1 MKGHGVARR
10 RLLNDEAWNAV
21 MALPSEERD
30 LVRHCTLGAEDLDRL
45 RDIRALHNRLGHALL
60 LCAMRYPGR
69 ALGPGERPPTAMV
82 VWVARQLG
90 ADADALSRW
99 SNRAQTRREQIG
111 AIMRAHGFMT
121 FGPDEAAAMTRWLMP
136 TAQVERRPQRL
147 IDILLAE
154 LRRRRILLPQQ
165 RVIEL
170 VVHRARAAAAR
181 VTWRALAGD
190 LPVAQGEAL
199 ETLFGAA
206 PGQDGLSRLAWLRQ
220 FPTAP
225 GARGVHALLER
236 LDVVRALGIDRQR
249 QNAVPAAAFDAIAM
263 DAMFMTAQHLRELSP
278 PRRRATLVAAALR
291 LETDLT
297 DAVLIMFDRLMGR
310 VARKAERAS
319 AESAATALRGAQDHL
334 RTLARA
340 GRAVIAAHEA
350 DGDVHE
356 AVDHAVGWAHFLRAV
371 AETADLADGD
381 RVDMR
386 AELVRRWSALRQF
399 APAVLRSIAFE
410 GARSASGLLRAV
422 AMLREANAVSA
433 SRRQTLNDAPTGFI
447 RKGWRPFFMGPDG
460 APDPKA
466 WEVCVIFELRDRLRA
481 GDVWVAGSRRFRSFQ
496 ETLIPRES
504 FTALRAEGPLPVGVP
519 EDPHSWLDA
528 KRAALAAAMAD
539 VADRAAAGTLED
551 VAIENGVLKITP
563 LKADTP
569 DEAQKLGA
577 AAYDLLPRI
586 KITDLLLEVDDWT
599 GFTAAFTHQRSGMPA
614 EDRTVLLTAILADGV
629 NLGLTRMAEAVR
641 GPTLRELAWAHD
653 WHVREDCYANAL
665 ARIVDAHRALPLA
678 KLWGDGRTSS
688 SDGQFFRAGGHG
700 ERLGDVNARHG
711 GEPGVAFYTHV
722 SDQFGPFHTKVI
734 AATTSEAPHVLDG
747 LLDHRSG
754 LRIAEHFTDTGG
766 ATDHVFGML
775 TLLGFGFAPRLRDIR
790 DRRLHILPGMKAPP
804 LLGGLAGDA
813 VKVDLIEKHW
823 EDLLRLAVSV
833 GAGHVSASETLQR
846 LAAYPRQNSLALA
859 LREIGRLQRST
870 FMLDWLRDPELRRRA
885 GAGLNKG
892 EARNALARAVFFHR
906 LGELRDRTFENQIYR
921 ASGLNLLVA
930 AIILW
935 NTRYLQDAVAAL
947 KQAGRP
953 AGDDL
958 VRHVAPLGWEQISL
972 TGDYIWPAAPIA
984 GPRPLREK
992 PSMLAA

>member
-1 MKGHGVARR
+1 MARR
-10 RLLNDEAWNAV
+10 RLLSDEAWDAV

-30 LVRHCTLGAEDLDRL
+30 LLRHCTLSVEDLDRL
-45 RDIRALHNRLGHALL
+45 RGVRTAHNRLGHALL
-60 LCAMRYPGR
+60 LCAMRHPGR
-69 ALGPGERPPTAMV
+69 ALAPGELPPAAMIK
-82 VWVARQLG
+82 WVAHQVEVE
-90 ADADALSRW
+90 ADALFHW
-99 SNRAQTRREQIG
+99 SDRAQTRREQIG
-111 AIMRAHGFMT
+111 DIIKTHGFMT
-121 FGPDEAAAMTRWLMP
+121 FGRDEAAAMTRWLTP
-136 TAQVERRPQRL
+136 TAQIERRRQRL
-147 IDILLAE
+147 LDFLLTE
-154 LRRRRILLPQQ
+154 LRRRRILLPQP
-165 RVIEL
+165 RVLEL
-170 VVHRARAAAAR
+170 VVHRARAAAVR
-181 VTWRALAGD
+181 VTCRALAGD
-190 LPVAQGEAL
+190 LSASQSEAL

-206 PGQDGLSRLAWLRQ
+206 PGQDGTSRLAWLRQ

-225 GARGVHALLER
+225 GARGVHTLLER
-236 LDVVRALGIDRQR
+236 LDFVRALGVDRAR
-249 QNAVPAAAFDAIAM
+249 QSAVPAAAFDAIAM

-278 PRRRATLVAAALR
+278 RRRRATLVAATLC
-291 LETDLT
+291 LEADLT
-297 DAVLIMFDRLMGR
+297 DSVLVMFDRLMGR
-310 VARKAERAS
+310 IARKAERAS
-319 AESAATALRGAQDHL
+319 AEGAATALRGAQDHL

-350 DGDVHE
+350 DGDVHD
-356 AVDHAVGWAHFLRAV
+356 AVDHAVGWARFLRAV
-371 AETADLADGD
+371 AETAHLGD
-381 RVDMR
+381 SDHVDMR

-399 APAVLRSIAFE
+399 APAVLRNFTFE
-410 GARSASGLLRAV
+410 GGRSASGLLRAV
-422 AMLREANAVSA
+422 DMLCKANAVGA
-433 SRRQTLNDAPTGFI
+433 SRRSPLNDAPTGFI
-447 RKGWRPFFMGPDG
+447 RKGWRPFVIGPDR

-466 WEVCVIFELRDRLRA
+466 WEVCVLFELRDRLRA
-481 GDVWVAGSRRFRSFQ
+481 GDVWVAGSRRFRSFDD
-496 ETLIPRES
+496 TLIPRES
-504 FTALRAEGPLPVGVP
+504 FAALRAEGPLPVGVP
-519 EDPHSWLDA
+519 EHPRSWLDTQ
-528 KRAALAAAMAD
+528 RAALVDAMAD
-539 VADRAAAGTLED
+539 VAARAAAGTLED
-551 VAIENGVLKITP
+551 VAIENGALKITP

-569 DEAQKLGA
+569 DEAQALGT

-614 EDRTVLLTAILADGV
+614 EDRTVLLSAILADGV

-641 GPTLRELAWAHD
+641 GPTLRQLAWTHD
-653 WHVREDCYANAL
+653 WHVREECYANAL
-665 ARIVDAHRALPLA
+665 ARIIDAHRALPLA
-678 KLWGDGRTSS
+678 NLWGDGSTSS

-700 ERLGDVNARHG
+700 KPLGDVNARHG

-734 AATTSEAPHVLDG
+734 AATASEAPHVLDG
-747 LLDHRSG
+747 LLDHCSG

-790 DRRLHILPGMKAPP
+790 DRRLHILPGMKVPT
-804 LLGGLAGDA
+804 LLGCLAGDA
-813 VKVDLIEKHW
+813 VKIDLIERHW

-859 LREIGRLQRST
+859 LREVGRLQRSV
-870 FMLDWLRDPELRRRA
+870 FMLEWLRSPGLRRRA

-935 NTRYLQDAVAAL
+935 NTRYLQDAFSIL
-947 KQAGRP
+947 KREGRP

-958 VRHVAPLGWEQISL
+958 ARHVAPLGWEHISL
-972 TGDYIWPAAPIA
+972 TGDYIWPAASVT

-992 PSMLAA
+992 HSMLAA

>member
-1 MKGHGVARR
+1 
-10 RLLNDEAWNAV
+10 LLNSEAWDAV
-21 MALPSEERD
+21 MALPMEDRD
-30 LVRHCTLGAEDLDRL
+30 LVRHCTLSTEDLDRL
-45 RDIRALHNRLGHALL
+45 RDIRAPHNRLGHALL
-60 LCAMRYPGR
+60 LCVMRHPGR
-69 ALGPGERPPTAMV
+69 ALAPGERPPTAMV
-82 VWVARQLG
+82 AWIARQLG
-90 ADADALSRW
+90 VEATALDRW
-99 SNRAQTRREQIG
+99 SNRAQTRREQLG
-111 AIMRAHGFMT
+111 DIMRTHGFMT
-121 FGPDEAAAMTRWLMP
+121 FGRDEAAAMTRWLTP
-136 TAQVERRPQRL
+136 TAQIERRPQRL
-147 IDILLAE
+147 IEILLTE
-154 LRRRRILLPQQ
+154 LRRRRILLPQP

-181 VTWRALAGD
+181 VTWRALASD
-190 LPVAQGEAL
+190 LSAARSEAL

-206 PGQDGLSRLAWLRQ
+206 PSREGLSRLAWLRQ
-220 FPTAP
+220 FSTAP
-225 GARGVHALLER
+225 GARSIHALLER
-236 LDVVRALGIDRQR
+236 VDVVRALGIDLQR

-263 DAMFMTAQHLRELSP
+263 DGMFMTAQHLRELSP

-297 DAVLIMFDRLMGR
+297 DAVLVMFDRLMGR
-310 VARKAERAS
+310 IARKAERAS
-319 AESAATALRGAQDHL
+319 AEGAATALRGAQDHL
-334 RTLARA
+334 KTLARA

-350 DGDVHE
+350 DSDVHD
-356 AVDHAVGWAHFLRAV
+356 AVDHAVGWARFLRAV
-371 AETADLADGD
+371 SETAGLADSN
-381 RVDMR
+381 RIDMR

-399 APAVLRSIAFE
+399 APAVLRGFTFE
-410 GARSASGLLRAV
+410 GAPNASGLLRAV

-433 SRRQTLNDAPTGFI
+433 SKRSAALNDAPTGFI
-447 RKGWRPFFMGPDG
+447 RKGWRLFVMGPDG
-460 APDPKA
+460 NPDPRA
-466 WEVCVIFELRDRLRA
+466 WEVCVLFELRDRLRA
-481 GDVWVAGSRRFRSFQ
+481 GDVWVAGSRRFRSF
-496 ETLIPRES
+496 EGTLLPRES

-519 EDPHSWLDA
+519 EDPSHWLDA
-528 KRAALAAAMAD
+528 RRVALGDAMAD
-539 VADRAAAGTLED
+539 VAGGAAAGALED

-569 DEAQKLGA
+569 VEAEALGA

-614 EDRTVLLTAILADGV
+614 ADRTILLTAILADGV

-678 KLWGDGRTSS
+678 NLWGDGSTSS

-734 AATTSEAPHVLDG
+734 AAAASEAPHVLDG

-754 LRIAEHFTDTGG
+754 LRIAQHFTDTGG

-790 DRRLHILPGMKAPP
+790 DRRLHLLPGMKVPP
-804 LLGGLAGDA
+804 LLGGLVGDS

-823 EDLLRLAVSV
+823 EDLLRLAVSI

-859 LREIGRLQRST
+859 LREVGRLQRSV
-870 FMLDWLRDPELRRRA
+870 FMLDWLRDPELRRQA

-935 NTRYLQDAVAAL
+935 NTRYLQDAFAAL
-947 KQAGRP
+947 KQAGRV

-958 VRHVAPLGWEQISL
+958 VRHIAPLGWEHISL
-972 TGDYIWPAAPIA
+972 TGDYIWPAAPMV

-992 PSMLAA
+992 PSMLVA

>member
-1 MKGHGVARR
+1 MARR
-10 RLLNDEAWNAV
+10 RLLNNEAWDAV

-30 LVRHCTLGAEDLDRL
+30 LVRCCTLSAEDLNRL
-45 RDIRALHNRLGHALL
+45 HDIRTPYNRLGHALL
-60 LCAMRYPGR
+60 LCAMRHPGR
-69 ALGPGERPPTAMV
+69 ALAPGELPPATMIA
-82 VWVARQLG
+82 WVARQLG
-90 ADADALSRW
+90 IEADALARW

-111 AIMRAHGFMT
+111 DIMKAHGFMM
-121 FGPDEAAAMTRWLMP
+121 FGRDEAVVMTRWMTP
-136 TAQVERRPQRL
+136 TAQIERRPQRL
-147 IDILLAE
+147 IEVLLAE
-154 LRRRRILLPQQ
+154 LRRRGILLPQP

-181 VTWRALAGD
+181 VTCRALAGD
-190 LPVAQGEAL
+190 LSATQSEAL
-199 ETLFGAA
+199 EMLFGAA

-225 GARGVHALLER
+225 GARGIHALLER
-236 LDVVRALGIDRQR
+236 LDVVRALGVDRAR
-249 QNAVPAAAFDAIAM
+249 QSAVPAAAFDAIAL
-263 DAMFMTAQHLRELSP
+263 DAMLMTTQHLRELSL
-278 PRRRATLVAAALR
+278 PRRRATLVAATLR

-297 DAVLIMFDRLMGR
+297 DAVLVMFDRLMGR
-310 VARKAERAS
+310 IARKAERAS
-319 AESAATALRGAQDHL
+319 AEGAATALRGAQGHL
-334 RTLARA
+334 KTLARA

-350 DGDVHE
+350 DSDVHD
-356 AVDHAVGWAHFLRAV
+356 AVDHAVGWARFLRAV
-371 AETADLADGD
+371 AETADLADSD

-386 AELVRRWSALRQF
+386 AELVRRWSALRRF
-399 APAVLRSIAFE
+399 APAVLRNFIFE
-410 GARSASGLLRAV
+410 GACSASGLLQAV
-422 AMLREANAVSA
+422 TMLRETNAVSA
-433 SRRQTLNDAPTGFI
+433 SRRAPLNEAPTGFI
-447 RKGWRPFFMGPDG
+447 RKGWRSFAISPDRT
-460 APDPKA
+460 PDPKA
-466 WEVCVIFELRDRLRA
+466 WEVCVLFELRDRLRA
-481 GDVWVAGSRRFRSFQ
+481 GDVWVAGSRRFRSLND
-496 ETLIPRES
+496 TLIPRES
-504 FTALRAEGPLPVGVP
+504 FAALRAEGPLPVGVP
-519 EDPHSWLDA
+519 ENPHSWLEA
-528 KRAALAAAMAD
+528 RRAALIEVMTD
-539 VADRAAAGTLED
+539 VAACGAAGTLED
-551 VAIENGVLKITP
+551 VAIENGALKITP
-563 LKADTP
+563 LKANTP
-569 DEAQKLGA
+569 DEAQALGA
-577 AAYDLLPRI
+577 AAYDLLPRV

-599 GFTAAFTHQRSGMPA
+599 GFTAAFTHQRSGMPT

-653 WHVREDCYANAL
+653 WHVREECYANAL
-665 ARIVDAHRALPLA
+665 AHIIDAHRALPLA
-678 KLWGDGRTSS
+678 SLWGDGSTSS

-700 ERLGDVNARHG
+700 EPLGDVNARHG
-711 GEPGVAFYTHV
+711 GEPGVAFYTHI

-734 AATTSEAPHVLDG
+734 AATASEAPHVLDG
-747 LLDHRSG
+747 LLDHGGG

-790 DRRLHILPGMKAPP
+790 DRRLHILPGMKVPP
-804 LLGGLAGDA
+804 ILGGLAGDA

-846 LAAYPRQNSLALA
+846 SAAYPRQNSLALA
-859 LREIGRLQRST
+859 LREVGRLQRSV

-906 LGELRDRTFENQIYR
+906 LGEIRDRTFENQIYR

-947 KQAGRP
+947 KRKGRST
-953 AGDDL
+953 GDDL
-958 VRHVAPLGWEQISL
+958 VRHVAPLGWEHISL
-972 TGDYIWPAAPIA
+972 TGDYIWPPTSMS

>member
-1 MKGHGVARR
+1 M
-10 RLLNDEAWNAV
+10 
-21 MALPSEERD
+21 
-30 LVRHCTLGAEDLDRL
+30 
-45 RDIRALHNRLGHALL
+45 
-60 LCAMRYPGR
+60 
-69 ALGPGERPPTAMV
+69 
-82 VWVARQLG
+82 
-90 ADADALSRW
+90 
-99 SNRAQTRREQIG
+99 
-111 AIMRAHGFMT
+111 
-121 FGPDEAAAMTRWLMP
+121 
-136 TAQVERRPQRL
+136 
-147 IDILLAE
+147 
-154 LRRRRILLPQQ
+154 
-165 RVIEL
+165 
-170 VVHRARAAAAR
+170 
-181 VTWRALAGD
+181 
-190 LPVAQGEAL
+190 
-199 ETLFGAA
+199 
-206 PGQDGLSRLAWLRQ
+206 
-220 FPTAP
+220 
-225 GARGVHALLER
+225 
-236 LDVVRALGIDRQR
+236 
-249 QNAVPAAAFDAIAM
+249 
-263 DAMFMTAQHLRELSP
+263 
-278 PRRRATLVAAALR
+278 
-291 LETDLT
+291 DLT
-297 DAVLIMFDRLMGR
+297 DAVLVMFDRLMGR

-319 AESAATALRGAQDHL
+319 AEGAATALRGAQDHL
-334 RTLARA
+334 RILARA

-350 DGDVHE
+350 DGDVHD
-356 AVDHAVGWAHFLRAV
+356 AVDHAVGWARFLRAV
-371 AETADLADGD
+371 AETADLADGE
-381 RVDMR
+381 RIDMR

-410 GARSASGLLRAV
+410 GARSASGRLRAA

-433 SRRQTLNDAPTGFI
+433 SKRPTLSDAPTGFI
-447 RKGWRPFFMGPDG
+447 RKGWRPFVIGPDG

-466 WEVCVIFELRDRLRA
+466 WEVCVLFELRDRLRA
-481 GDVWVAGSRRFRSFQ
+481 GDVWVAGSRRFRSFE

-519 EDPHSWLDA
+519 EDPQGWLDA
-528 KRAALAAAMAD
+528 KRAALAEAMAD

-551 VAIENGVLKITP
+551 VAIEHGVLKITP

-569 DEAQKLGA
+569 DEAQALGA

-586 KITDLLLEVDDWT
+586 KITDLLLEVYDWT
-599 GFTAAFTHQRSGMPA
+599 GFTAAFTHQRSGMPP

-678 KLWGDGRTSS
+678 RLWGDGSTSS

-700 ERLGDVNARHG
+700 EPLGDVNARHG

-734 AATTSEAPHVLDG
+734 AATASEAPHVLDG

-754 LRIAEHFTDTGG
+754 LRVAEHFTDTGG
-766 ATDHVFGML
+766 PTDHVFGML
-775 TLLGFGFAPRLRDIR
+775 TLLGFGFAPRLRD
-790 DRRLHILPGMKAPP
+790 
-804 LLGGLAGDA
+804 
-813 VKVDLIEKHW
+813 
-823 EDLLRLAVSV
+823 S
-833 GAGHVSASETLQR
+833 
-846 LAAYPRQNSLALA
+846 
-859 LREIGRLQRST
+859 
-870 FMLDWLRDPELRRRA
+870 ELRRRA

-906 LGELRDRTFENQIYR
+906 LGELRDCTFENQIYR

-958 VRHVAPLGWEQISL
+958 VRHVAPLGWEHISL
-972 TGDYIWPAAPIA
+972 TGDYIWSAAPVA
-984 GPRPLREK
+984 GPRSLREK